1 MIRIVLADDHSMVRM
16 GFKMILESQADF
28 QVVGEASNSDEAFGL
43 VHDASPDVLLTD
55 ISMGNEKSGMLLV
68 RRIADAGLPTR
79 CVMLTMHDEQG
90 YLLQS
95 LKAGAAGYLLKSS
108 SDAELFKAVRRAA
121 EGDSFICDDMID
133 GFIESALSSDGTAVE
148 PLTPRESEL
157 VSLAVKGY
165 SNQDIAAALSISVKT
180 VESQKGKIMHKLG
193 IDSKPEL
200 FEYAVR
206 HGLVKL

>member
-16 GFKMILESQADF
+16 GFKMILESQVDF
-28 QVVGEASNSDEAFGL
+28 EVAGEASTPDEAFEL
-43 VHDASPDVLLTD
+43 VRETTPDVLLTD
-55 ISMGNEKSGMLLV
+55 ISMGNERSGILLAK
-68 RRIADAGLPTR
+68 RIADAALPTH

-90 YLLQS
+90 YLIQAM
-95 LKAGAAGYLLKSS
+95 KAGAVGYLLKSS
-108 SDAELFKAVRRAA
+108 SDEELFKAVRRAA
-121 EGDSFICDDMID
+121 AGESFICDDMLD
-133 GFIESALSSDGTAVE
+133 GFIERALAAGEDVIE
-148 PLTPRESEL
+148 PLTPRESEI

-165 SNQDIAAALSISVKT
+165 SNADIASSLSISVKT